1 MVGFLE
7 FLEGD
12 ADGAPCERA
21 RFKGVPAADCRGRC
35 TILGVEAVV
44 RPPRVG
50 EGKREGLT
58 TLSVCIQ
65 SARSGSGEVSDG

>member
-21 RFKGVPAADCRGRC
+21 RFKGVPAADSWGRRS
-35 TILGVEAVV
+35 ILGVEGVV

-58 TLSVCIQ
+58 TSSVCIQ
-65 SARSGSGEVSDG
+65 SV